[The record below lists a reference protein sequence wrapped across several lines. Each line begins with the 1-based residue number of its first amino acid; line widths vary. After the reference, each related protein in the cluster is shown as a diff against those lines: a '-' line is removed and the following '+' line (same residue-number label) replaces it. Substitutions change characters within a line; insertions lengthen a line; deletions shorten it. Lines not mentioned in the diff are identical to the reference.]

1 MSVRFV
7 TRKLHSRLDYPVAF
21 ALIGAPLLL
30 GLGATNP
37 AGLWLGVGTGIAALL
52 LTLLTDHETGVLR
65 VLPYSVHLAVD
76 ALVGVVFLVAPTL
89 LGLQGLD
96 AWFYWVNGAAVLSVV
111 TLHKPEVEAPALAE
125 PIPGS

>member
-1 MSVRFV
+1 M
-7 TRKLHSRLDYPVAF
+7 
-21 ALIGAPLLL
+21 
-30 GLGATNP
+30 
-37 AGLWLGVGTGIAALL
+37 
-52 LTLLTDHETGVLR
+52 
-65 VLPYSVHLAVD
+65 HLAVD